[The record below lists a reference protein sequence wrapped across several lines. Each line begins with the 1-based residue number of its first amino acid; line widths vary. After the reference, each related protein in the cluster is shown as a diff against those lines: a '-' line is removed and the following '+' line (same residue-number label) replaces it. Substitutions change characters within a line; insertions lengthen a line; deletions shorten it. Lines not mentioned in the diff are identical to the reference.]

1 MKMGT
6 EKMAVVVVEIE
17 TTPSLMT
24 AKEARS
30 LAMAERSKEV
40 DKILPKALDH
50 IRKMAES
57 GNLTCYFKC
66 TTNFGGDTRP
76 AVAKKLEALGYKVS
90 ASYVGGYSE
99 WCISW

>member
-1 MKMGT
+1 MGT
-6 EKMAVVVVEIE
+6 EKMVVVVEVE

-40 DKILPKALDH
+40 DKVLPKVLDH
-50 IRKMAES
+50 IRKMAEG
-57 GNLTCYFKC
+57 GNLTCYFKYA
-66 TTNFGGDTRP
+66 TSYGGDTRP
-76 AVAKKLEALGYKVS
+76 AVAKRLEALGYKVS
-90 ASYVGGYSE
+90 ASFAGGYSE